1 LQNKGEN
8 IVANLSLFNL
18 ISATSSIP
26 AVIDV
31 VFEKPILHKASDYMM
46 TIVRFNAPLNSIS
59 PNNDMSERTF
69 AI

>member
-18 ISATSSIP
+18 ISAISSIP

-31 VFEKPILHKASDYMM
+31 ALEKPILHKASYYMM
-46 TIVRFNAPLNSIS
+46 TIVRFNAPLYSIS
-59 PNNDMSERTF
+59 PNNDMSDRTF
-69 AI
+69 GI